1 MSDHEGFMREAIELA
16 QEKMLEGHGGPF
28 GAIIVRDSEII
39 GRGWNQVTSANDPT
53 AHAEVMAIRD
63 ACSRIQEFSLASGTI
78 YCSCEPC
85 PMCLGA
91 IYWSRLDSIYFAGS
105 SADAAEAGFDD
116 RHIHEELN
124 LPQQSRSLPMQQLL
138 QTDALDVF
146 SQWKRKEDRIDY

>member
-116 RHIHEELN
+116 RHIYEELN

>member
-116 RHIHEELN
+116 RHIYEELN

-138 QTDALDVF
+138 QADALDVF